1 MDLHEKRVNTGHEK
15 DGQKA
20 LHSDWKW
27 SRLES
32 ERSWSSLRK
41 DPRETPNWNWNCFND
56 EEIETK
62 MCPLFHRQTA
72 CLESIRF
79 ARPKKKWARKDRK
92 HSKNSIWNYS
102 HDTCCWCRCMRVS
115 MYFMHFFLLSNLCPR
130 RPTLQLSWLSLPHT
144 HTGNNINNLSS
155 RIFDRNSGYSE
166 EQSSLSIKKMFIEK
180 DKHRQKNWIEFSLQ
194 KSSLSTQVTL
204 QLPWMPSWTLHR
216 VQSETFINNNNKTN
230 AIKKQ
235 DFRRK
240 RKELSHEGVKNDSI
254 QKRGS
259 SLMIQTDK
267 KTQKEIKSKLH
278 PSSYLD

>member
-1 MDLHEKRVNTGHEK
+1 MRKMDRRLSIQTESEV
-15 DGQKA
+15 
-20 LHSDWKW
+20 DWKVRGLDHPW
-27 SRLES
+27 EKTRKKLQTETETVSTTK
-32 ERSWSSLRK
+32 RSKQRCVL
-41 DPRETPNWNWNCFND
+41 CFTD
-56 EEIETK
+56 K
-62 MCPLFHRQTA
+62 L
-72 CLESIRF
+72 
-79 ARPKKKWARKDRK
+79 
-92 HSKNSIWNYS
+92 
-102 HDTCCWCRCMRVS
+102 RVS
-115 MYFMHFFLLSNLCPR
+115 NPFDLQDRGKNEQEKTESTPRTASETTVMTRVVDADAWECMYFMHFFLLSNLCPR